1 MIHLSHSLEEKGIQN
16 AVIIDDAFD
25 EIPHPNELDP
35 ADWSKFVDDLTED
48 DHALLSKLYPEFEK
62 TDTDALQKSQPFIDV
77 LWENRKK
84 LSTKPLDVLFRS
96 YELNNQ
102 LERKSLNNI
111 VGKLEDIG
119 LTCTTV
125 GREFI
130 KEAVNAQLIIIDLFL
145 GPKRSDSA
153 DNGAW
158 AGISPKYNLDSD
170 IERVRNF
177 ILSWPHDNPP
187 LIILISS
194 NEELYQKKNDF
205 RDKSGL
211 LSSTFRVARKSE
223 LAEDRKLEAILS
235 RLVDAYEDSKKL
247 TKFFK
252 ALDERLEQSR
262 RNFFQL
268 LRRLDLSDLA
278 QIRTLLLNSEGERL
292 GDYLLDVADRVLQHE
307 IEGDADV
314 IGATQTLNEIDL
326 NTYPAPHLTGT
337 PDFQDLVHRMMFVHK
352 NRLNLS
358 EEEGRIQI
366 RFGDV
371 LCLKKNNEGAYTNDV
386 WLVVTPACDLA
397 RNETEHIMLL
407 AGKMQEFKP
416 KDWSYKRDPL
426 RTPIII
432 LPNGKNKWIK
442 WNLKEIVTRHRN
454 DLDGAL
460 HTDQGEC
467 IIRIAQMREIHVM
480 SLQQKLLTRL
490 GRIGLPANLPASFPV
505 KVSFFYV
512 DIRGKVQKLVFAN
525 IEPAACYI
533 GRNEKSEPIHHLVL
547 SEQIC
552 DQFSQALLTLSEDN
566 VHLKVKRSL
575 IAAKEDI
582 QFIRKLE
589 RGEVEIPPNENQM
602 KHIPSENST
611 AFYASIVRDSELN
624 DGVSIKLGKYKNA
637 AIIIQVVDL

>member
-84 LSTKPLDVLFRS
+84 LSTKPLDILFRS

-262 RNFFQL
+262 QSFLQL
-268 LRRLDLSDLA
+268 LRRLDVSDLA

-292 GDYLLDVADRVLQHE
+292 GDYLLDVADRVLHHE
-307 IEGDADV
+307 IEGGTDV
-314 IGATQTLNEIDL
+314 ISATQTLNEIDL

-337 PDFQDLVHRMMFVHK
+337 PDFQSLVYRIMFVHPD
-352 NRLNLS
+352 RLTS
-358 EEEGRIQI
+358 AEDGGSTQIQ
-366 RFGDV
+366 FGDI
-371 LCLKKNNEGAYTNDV
+371 LLWKSNDQDFFKDDIR
-386 WLVVTPACDLA
+386 LVVTPACDLV
-397 RNETEHIMLL
+397 RNGTDHIMLL
-407 AGKMQEFKP
+407 SGKMQEFKP
-416 KDWSYKRDPL
+416 ENWSYRSNL
-426 RTPIII
+426 IRTPIII
-432 LPNGKNKWIK
+432 LPDGNRKWIK
-442 WNLKEIVTRHRN
+442 WNLKEVVTRHRD
-454 DLDGAL
+454 DLSNL
-460 HTDQGEC
+460 QCTDQEERYT
-467 IIRIAQMREIHVM
+467 RIARLREVYAMAI
-480 SLQQKLLTRL
+480 QQKLLTRL
-490 GRIGLPANLPASFPV
+490 GRIGLPADLPASFPV
-505 KVSFFYV
+505 EVSIYYI
-512 DIRGKVQKLVFAN
+512 DTQCTLRSLN
-525 IEPAACYI
+525 IENSELAACYV
-533 GRNEKSEPIHHLVL
+533 GRDKDSKSIHHLVL
-547 SEQIC
+547 TEHSC
-552 DQFSQALLTLSEDN
+552 DQIRRALRQLTDEDVLPQVQN
-566 VHLKVKRSL
+566 NLR
-575 IAAKEDI
+575 IAKKDLEL
-582 QFIRKLE
+582 IRKLE
-589 RGEVEIPPNENQM
+589 RGEAKISPNVSQE
-602 KHIPSENST
+602 KYLKSEDNT
-611 AFYASIVRDSELN
+611 AFYACIVRDSELN
-624 DGVSIKLGKYKNA
+624 DGVSIKPGKYKNA